1 MKELKE
7 GDVVLCT
14 VEKIVGTTV
23 FVRIEDNGQGS
34 IIVSEIAPGRI
45 RNLRDYVVPQK
56 KIICKVLRV
65 GRDYVNLS
73 LRRVVEG
80 ERKELLDKYEKEKNS
95 LSILK
100 SVLSEKALEVA
111 EKIKKESGLNE
122 FLQNCKSSP
131 EKLQVYMTK
140 EQAERVCKILAE
152 KKEKKVE
159 IMREFALKS
168 DHSDGAKRIKRI
180 LDLSINNENIK
191 YLAASKF
198 RLSVTAKDF
207 KEANTKI
214 NNAVKEIE
222 KRAKQEQCDFSLKE
236 K

>member
-14 VEKIVGTTV
+14 VEKIVGTSV
-23 FVRIEDNGQGS
+23 FVKIEDNGQGS

-73 LRRVVEG
+73 LRRVVEN
-80 ERKELLDKYEKEKNS
+80 ERRELLDKYEKEKNS
-95 LSILK
+95 LSVLK
-100 SVLSEKALEVA
+100 SVLSEKAFEVA
-111 EKIKKESGLNE
+111 EKIKNESSLSE
-122 FLQNCKSSP
+122 FLQNCKSGP

-140 EQAERVCKILAE
+140 EQAERICKIISE

-159 IMREFALKS
+159 IRREFTLKS

-180 LDLSINNENIK
+180 LDLSINNGNIK

-198 RLSVTAKDF
+198 SLSVTAKDF
-207 KEANTKI
+207 KEANAKM
-214 NNAVKEIE
+214 NAAFKEIE
-222 KRAKQEQCDFSLKE
+222 KRVKQEQCEFSVKE